1 MTSIEPRQ
9 LLAAWL
15 VGELD
20 AEGTHQLLD
29 LCRRDAA
36 FREEVARHKL
46 FERLIRLAAVGGSD
60 DTFVEELAE
69 RCRIHDG
76 GDADMAGAVRW
87 RLHWPRW
94 VTVAAAACLTIGGA
108 WWAWSWS
115 RPVAVIESLTSVRWA
130 DGQRAAEVEDG
141 VSRGRMK
148 VAEGFVALRFSRGA
162 RLLVEGPAELDLRSP
177 DLVRIESGKAFAH
190 VPDSAIGFT
199 IEGPTGRVVDK
210 GTDFAVNVAASSME
224 VHVLKGLVEAGRGS
238 SLQPLRENEA
248 LQIFAKTVSPIPMD
262 PGQFL
267 TNAPPSPRRPI
278 GWVHWPFDEN
288 AGQVTEARSAG
299 LGAIEPSAQLTAL
312 NNVSAGPQWTTGQ
325 FGSALSFDG
334 DDDYVQT
341 NFPGISGDA
350 PRTVAFWVKVPT
362 DFRVKNGYAL
372 VCWGSTVEE
381 GEAWQISVNPKAEI
395 GELGRLRVGRIGE
408 PIIGTTD
415 LRDDRWHHVAVVFY
429 GGDRADSSTQ
439 VLIYVDG
446 QLERSHRKSM
456 PIVHTDI
463 DSPGAKKVAFGLNIG
478 PVGKHPGKPPEWLVF
493 RGCMDEVFICDGAL
507 SQAQVR
513 DLMARNYTDAFVP
526 LAR

>member
-1 MTSIEPRQ
+1 MKSADSRQ

-15 VGELD
+15 SGELD
-20 AEGTHQLLD
+20 GEGLHHLLD
-29 LCRRDAA
+29 LCRHDAA

-46 FERLIRLAAVGGSD
+46 FERLIRLTAIGGTS
-60 DTFVEELAE
+60 DTFVEELAV
-69 RCRIHDG
+69 RCGVKDDG
-76 GDADMAGAVRW
+76 RADMMSAVRW
-87 RLHWPRW
+87 RLNWPRW
-94 VTVAAAACLTIGGA
+94 VAFAAAACLMIGGG
-108 WWAWSWS
+108 WWGWARS
-115 RPVAVIESLTSVRWA
+115 RPVATIESLTSVRWG
-130 DGQRAAEVEDG
+130 DGQRSAEIDDG
-141 VSRGRMK
+141 IPRGRLK
-148 VAEGFVALRFSRGA
+148 VAEGYVALRFSRGA

-190 VPDSAIGFT
+190 VPESAIGFT

-210 GTDFAVNVAASSME
+210 GTDFAVNVDSSSME

-238 SLQPLRENEA
+238 ALQPVRANEA
-248 LQIFAKTVSPIPMD
+248 LQISAKSVNTIPAD

-267 TNAPPSPRRPI
+267 TTAPPSAHRPI
-278 GWVHWPFDEN
+278 GWVHWSFDEN
-288 AGQVTEARSAG
+288 AGQSTEARSAG
-299 LGAIEPSAQLTAL
+299 LGAIDFTAQLAAL
-312 NNVSAGPQWTTGQ
+312 NNASTGPQWTTGQ

-334 DDDYVQT
+334 EDDYVQT
-341 NFPGISGDA
+341 DFPGISGDA

-362 DFRVKNGYAL
+362 EFRIKNGYAL

-381 GEAWQISVNPKAEI
+381 GEAWQISVNPKAEF
-395 GELGRLRVGRIGE
+395 GEIGRLRVGRIGE

-429 GGDRADSSTQ
+429 GGDRVDSGTQ
-439 VLIYVDG
+439 VLIYIDG

-478 PVGKHPGKPPEWLVF
+478 PVGKRPGKAPEWLVF
-493 RGCMDEVFICDGAL
+493 RGCMDEVFICNGAL

-513 DLMARNYTDAFVP
+513 DLMARNYTEAFVP
-526 LAR
+526 FSR

>member
-1 MTSIEPRQ
+1 MSSNDPRQ
-9 LLAAWL
+9 LLAGWL

-20 AEGTHQLLD
+20 AEGTQQLLE
-29 LCRRDAA
+29 LCRQDPA

-46 FERLIRLAAVGGSD
+46 FERLIHLSAVGGSD
-60 DTFVEELAE
+60 ETFVAELAV
-69 RCRIHDG
+69 RCGVRDNAG
-76 GDADMAGAVRW
+76 MDMSHAVRW
-87 RLHWPRW
+87 RLQWPRW
-94 VTVAAAACLTIGGA
+94 IASAAAACLMIGAG
-108 WWAWSWS
+108 WWGWSWS
-115 RPVAVIESLTSVRWA
+115 RPVAVVESLTSVRWA
-130 DGQRAAEVEDG
+130 EGQKPAEVED
-141 VSRGRMK
+141 SLPRGRMK

-162 RLLVEGPAELDLRSP
+162 RLLIEGPAELDLRSP
-177 DLVRIESGKAFAH
+177 DLVRIQSGKAFAH
-190 VPDSAIGFT
+190 VPESAIGFT

-210 GTDFAVNVAASSME
+210 GTDFAVNVAASTME

-238 SLQPLRENEA
+238 TLQPLRENEA
-248 LQIFAKTVSPIPMD
+248 LQISTNTVNSIPMD

-267 TNAPPSPRRPI
+267 TNAPPSVRRPI
-278 GWVHWPFDEN
+278 GWVHWSFDEN
-288 AGQVTEARSAG
+288 AGEAIEARSAG
-299 LGAIEPSAQLTAL
+299 LGLIDLSAQLTAL
-312 NNVSAGPQWTTGQ
+312 NAASAGPQWTTGQ

-334 DDDYVQT
+334 EDDYVQT

-362 DFRVKNGYAL
+362 DFRIKNGYAL
-372 VCWGSTVEE
+372 VSWGSTVEE
-381 GEAWQISVNPKAEI
+381 GEAWQISVNPKAET

-408 PIIGTTD
+408 PVIGTTD

-429 GGDRADSSTQ
+429 GGERAEVATQ
-439 VLIYVDG
+439 ILIYVDG

-463 DSPGAKKVAFGLNIG
+463 DSPGSKKVAFGLNIG
-478 PVGKHPGKPPEWLVF
+478 PVGKRPGKPPEWLVF

-513 DLMARNYTDAFVP
+513 DLMTRNYTDAFLP

>member
-1 MTSIEPRQ
+1 MTPAPMDPRQ

-15 VGELD
+15 AGQLD
-20 AEGTHQLLD
+20 AEGTQQLLD
-29 LCRRDAA
+29 LCRQDTA
-36 FREEVARHKL
+36 FREEVARHKS
-46 FERLIRLAAVGGSD
+46 FDRLIHLASVGGSEE
-60 DTFVEELAE
+60 TFLQELAL
-69 RCRIHDG
+69 RCGAHEAG
-76 GDADMAGAVRW
+76 GPDMTNAVRW

-94 VTVAAAACLTIGGA
+94 VAMAAAACLMLGGA

-115 RPVAVIESLTSVRWA
+115 QPVAVIESLTSVRWA
-130 DGQRAAEVEDG
+130 DNQKPAEVDAG

-148 VAEGFVALRFSRGA
+148 VAEGFVALRFVRGA

-177 DLVRIESGKAFAH
+177 DLVRIQSGKAFAH
-190 VPDSAIGFT
+190 VPESAIGFT

-210 GTDFAVNVAASSME
+210 GTDFAVNVASSSME

-238 SLQPLRENEA
+238 TLRPLRENEA
-248 LQIFAKTVSPIPMD
+248 LQISAKTVSEIPMD
-262 PGQFL
+262 AGQFL
-267 TNAPPSPRRPI
+267 TNAPPSTRRPI
-278 GWVHWPFDEN
+278 GWVHWAFDEN
-288 AGQVTEARSAG
+288 TGEATEARTVG
-299 LGAIEPSAQLTAL
+299 LGPVEPSAKLTTL
-312 NNVSAGPQWTTGQ
+312 NAASTGPQWTTGQ

-341 NFPGISGDA
+341 EFPGISGDA

-381 GEAWQISVNPKAEI
+381 GEAWQISVNPKAEV
-395 GELGRLRVGRIGE
+395 GEIGRLRVGRIGE

-429 GGDRADSSTQ
+429 GGDRADTQ
-439 VLIYVDG
+439 VLIYIDG
-446 QLERSHRKSM
+446 QLERSHRKSI
-456 PIVHTDI
+456 PIVHTDT
-463 DSPGAKKVAFGLNIG
+463 DSPGSKKVAFGLNIG
-478 PVGKHPGKPPEWLVF
+478 PVGKRPGKAPEWLVF

>member
-1 MTSIEPRQ
+1 MNPPDPRQ

-20 AEGTHQLLD
+20 AEGTNQLLE
-29 LCRRDAA
+29 LCRQDAA
-36 FREEVARHKL
+36 FREEVARHRL
-46 FERLIRLAAVGGSD
+46 FERLIRLSAVEGNEE
-60 DTFVEELAE
+60 TFVDELAA
-69 RCRIHDG
+69 RCGVQDG
-76 GDADMAGAVRW
+76 SKVDMAKAVRW
-87 RLHWPRW
+87 RLNWPRW
-94 VTVAAAACLTIGGA
+94 VSLAAAACLMIGVTL
-108 WWAWSWS
+108 WAWSWS
-115 RPVAVIESLTSVRWA
+115 RPVAIVESLTSVRWS
-130 DGQRAAEVEDG
+130 DGQRPVEVDDG

-148 VAEGFVALRFSRGA
+148 VAEGFVALRFSKGA

-177 DLVRIESGKAFAH
+177 SLVRIQSGKAFAH
-190 VPDSAIGFT
+190 VPESAIGFT

-210 GTDFAVNVAASSME
+210 GTDFAVNVAASTME
-224 VHVLKGLVEAGRGS
+224 VHVLKGLVEAGHGS
-238 SLQPLRENEA
+238 TLQPLRENEA
-248 LQIFAKTVSPIPMD
+248 LQISAKAVNPIPAD

-267 TNAPPSPRRPI
+267 TNPPPSLRRPI
-278 GWVHWPFDEN
+278 GWVHWSFDEN
-288 AGQVTEARSAG
+288 TGQMTDGRSAG
-299 LGAIEPSAQLTAL
+299 LGTIDHAAQLTAL
-312 NNVSAGPQWTTGQ
+312 NNSPAGPQWTTGQ

-334 DDDYVQT
+334 EDDYVQT

-362 DFRVKNGYAL
+362 DFRIKNGYAL
-372 VCWGSTVEE
+372 VSWGSTVEE
-381 GEAWQISVNPKAEI
+381 GEAWQISVNPKAET

-429 GGDRADSSTQ
+429 GGDRAEGATQ

-463 DSPGAKKVAFGLNIG
+463 DSPASKKVAFGLNIG
-478 PVGKHPGKPPEWLVF
+478 PVGKRPGKAPEWLVF

-513 DLMARNYTDAFVP
+513 DLMTRNYTDAFVP
-526 LAR
+526 LSR

>member
-1 MTSIEPRQ
+1 MTPADSQQ

-15 VGELD
+15 AGELE
-20 AEGTHQLLD
+20 AEGTHQLLE
-29 LCRRDAA
+29 LCRQDSA
-36 FREEVARHKL
+36 FREEVARHKS
-46 FERLIRLAAVGGSD
+46 FDRLIHAAAIAGTDDAFLDELAVRCGVRDSGGSD
-60 DTFVEELAE
+60 LAN
-69 RCRIHDG
+69 
-76 GDADMAGAVRW
+76 AVRW
-87 RLHWPRW
+87 RVHWPRW
-94 VTVAAAACLTIGGA
+94 AVAAAAACLMFGGG
-108 WWAWSWS
+108 WLAWSWS

-130 DGQRAAEVEDG
+130 DGQRPADIEDG
-141 VSRGRMK
+141 ISRGRMK

-162 RLLVEGPAELDLRSP
+162 RLLVEGPAELDIRSA

-190 VPDSAIGFT
+190 VPESAIGFT

-238 SLQPLRENEA
+238 TLQPLRENEA
-248 LQIFAKTVSPIPMD
+248 LQISAKTVSTIPMD
-262 PGQFL
+262 SGQFL
-267 TNAPPSPRRPI
+267 TNAPPSPHRPI
-278 GWVHWPFDEN
+278 GWVHWAFDEN
-288 AGQVTEARSAG
+288 AGQATQARTAG
-299 LGAIEPSAQLTAL
+299 LGPIERSAQLTAL
-312 NNVSAGPQWTTGQ
+312 NPGSAGPQWTTGQ

-334 DDDYVQT
+334 EDDYVQT
-341 NFPGISGDA
+341 EFPGISGDA

-429 GGDRADSSTQ
+429 GGGHADDATQ
-439 VLIYVDG
+439 VLMYVDG
-446 QLERSHRKSM
+446 QLERTHRKSM

-463 DSPGAKKVAFGLNIG
+463 DSPASKKVAFGLNIG
-478 PVGKHPGKPPEWLVF
+478 PVGKYPGKPPEWLVF

-513 DLMARNYTDAFVP
+513 DLMTRNYTDAFMP
-526 LAR
+526 PTR